1 MAVSPERDPT
11 SWLNVYSP
19 LLIAPTER
27 RTLDQAPL
35 LDFEN
40 IGMEGIAAWLARAPD
55 LGPLVEAVAESP
67 FLDEVA
73 MPLRL
78 FELASSAEGLHR
90 RIRSDHTRMSKGEA
104 RKARR
109 TVKTA
114 LSKQLPQAI
123 QKVIRQAV
131 AHIHEPTYADRLRD
145 LVAQVEE
152 VAPGLAGFDSETWIK
167 YVKDARNSIAHQLE
181 DETRRVTP
189 EQRMVLYQSL
199 HWLLLILVLAH
210 IGVSSELLGF
220 EVQRNDGYYKFR
232 LTAKA
237 WLPELYSA
245 TPSS

>member
-1 MAVSPERDPT
+1 
-11 SWLNVYSP
+11 
-19 LLIAPTER
+19 
-27 RTLDQAPL
+27 
-35 LDFEN
+35 
-40 IGMEGIAAWLARAPD
+40 
-55 LGPLVEAVAESP
+55 
-67 FLDEVA
+67 
-73 MPLRL
+73 
-78 FELASSAEGLHR
+78 
-90 RIRSDHTRMSKGEA
+90 MSKGEA